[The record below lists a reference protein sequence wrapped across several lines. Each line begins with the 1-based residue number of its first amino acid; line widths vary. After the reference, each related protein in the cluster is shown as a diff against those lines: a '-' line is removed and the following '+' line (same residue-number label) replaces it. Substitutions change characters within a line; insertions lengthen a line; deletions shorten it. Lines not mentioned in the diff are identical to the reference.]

1 MGAVY
6 GIVNGCGKWDGQW
19 VWFMGWSV
27 NGCGLSQE
35 KLLNIKLLNIKLLNI
50 KLLNIKAGKNQW
62 GGFKL
67 KFKPGGFFQTKLYQD
82 QDGLYASILDA
93 QFLEDGKA
101 LYRPPGWMV
110 RHVQTTRLDGMYRPP
125 GWILFKKPSLDVL

>member
-1 MGAVY
+1 MDVVY
-6 GIVNGCGKWDGQW
+6 G
-19 VWFMGWSV
+19 MV
-27 NGCGLSQE
+27 NGCGLWDGQSMGVVYHRK
-35 KLLNIKLLNIKLLNI
+35 KLLNV
-50 KLLNIKAGKNQW
+50 KLLNIKAGKNQC
-62 GGFKL
+62 GGFNL

-110 RHVQTTRLDGMYRPP
+110 RHVQTTRLDGNLALYRPP
-125 GWILFKKPSLDVL
+125 GWMVRHVQTTRLDGKACTDHQAGW